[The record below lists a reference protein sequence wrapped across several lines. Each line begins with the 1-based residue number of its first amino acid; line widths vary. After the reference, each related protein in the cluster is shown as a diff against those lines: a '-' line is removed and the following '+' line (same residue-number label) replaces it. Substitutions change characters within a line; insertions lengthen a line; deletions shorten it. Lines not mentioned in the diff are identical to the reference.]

1 MVCGENGFELQPGR
15 SKLFLFRQ
23 SDDEQ
28 ARARDYS
35 RAARAYER
43 WHKREAKRVDV
54 QDVPDE
60 LKHYQGRALR
70 IGYSS
75 DKWGARGKRRA
86 YEHDFTGRGGRPPLL
101 YTDKASIAR
110 SRAAV

>member
-1 MVCGENGFELQPGR
+1 PATTVRLGLVLDLVVKVDAGTLLRVDEWRDWAMVCGENGCELQPGR

-70 IGYSS
+70 IGDRSG
-75 DKWGARGKRRA
+75 KWGARG
-86 YEHDFTGRGGRPPLL
+86 
-101 YTDKASIAR
+101 
-110 SRAAV
+110 